1 MKQTFPR
8 NLDSLNYVLNF
19 IDAFIAHFSMDE
31 SIAYAIKVSVEELFV
46 NAVKHGTE
54 NTGDLLLELS
64 KKEDVLK
71 IRFLDYGAKPF
82 NIIEAKPYNVQQ
94 PLHERKPGGVG
105 IHLIKKYMD
114 EIEYKYKDTTSIIT
128 LIKYLEKKHVGSKNN
143 RK

>member
-1 MKQTFPR
+1 MKQKFPR
-8 NLDSLNYVLNF
+8 NLDSLHYVLNF
-19 IDAFIAHFSMDE
+19 IDAFITRFSLDE
-31 SIAYAIKVSVEELFV
+31 NVAYAIKVSVEELFV

-54 NTGDLLLELS
+54 NTGDLILELL
-64 KKEDVLK
+64 KKADNLK

-114 EIEYKYKDTTSIIT
+114 KIEYQYENTASIIT
-128 LIKYLEKKHVGSKNN
+128 LTKHLEKKHAGSKNN
-143 RK
+143 GK